1 MNRIDLLA
9 SLASGSNVLLDVGCD
24 HAYTVITA
32 CKNYNVNK
40 AIASDI
46 ADMPLEVA
54 KSNIIKNG
62 LQDRIVTVKSD
73 GLKQITED
81 FDTLIISGMGGLLIK
96 DILESSIS
104 KIKNKK
110 LILSPNRDYYEVRL
124 FLINNGFQ
132 IIDEYAF
139 YDKSIFYEAIVAI
152 PGEMNI
158 TPFEIKYGPILLKKK
173 DEDFT
178 RYYQKQYD
186 KFNKAVKKIKKL
198 EEKDNLES
206 LLSDYQKILN

>member
-9 SLASGSNVLLDVGCD
+9 SLASDSNILLDVGCD

-32 CKNYNVNK
+32 CKNYNVKK

-46 ADMPLEVA
+46 AEGPLEVA
-54 KSNIIKNG
+54 KANIIKSG
-62 LQDRIVTVKSD
+62 LEDRIKTIKSD
-73 GLKQITED
+73 GLKQVEDD

-96 DILESSIS
+96 DILESSID

-110 LILSPNRDYYEVRL
+110 LILSPNRDYYDVRL
-124 FLINNGFQ
+124 FLTNNGFQ

-158 TPFEIKYGPILLKKK
+158 TEFEIKYGPILLKKK
-173 DEDFT
+173 DEDFIN
-178 RYYQKQYD
+178 YYQKQYD
-186 KFNKAVKKIKKL
+186 KYNKALKNIKKI
-198 EEKDNLES
+198 EEKDNLE
-206 LLSDYQKILN
+206 LLIADYRKILN